1 MFRLTTRAR
10 RARRVCVLGAVA
22 VAAVVSLPGAAS
34 AAPAQTGCDNRT
46 NNTYDKV
53 LECMRVEGVRE
64 HQAAL
69 QAIADANGGNRF
81 SGFPGF
87 DASVDYVVSRLEA
100 AGYDPEVQ
108 TFDYTAFRVLGASVL
123 QQVAPTPTTYT
134 EGVDFGAIDQTDPGN
149 VTAAV
154 TNVDL
159 QLGVGNTSTSGC
171 EAADFAGFPAGNIA
185 LLQRGTCTFELKAEN
200 AAAAGAVGIVIF
212 NQGNTTAND
221 RNNIPAVTLTA
232 NNTSGIPVIGTT
244 YALGVTLANTPGLRM
259 RVFANTE
266 RMVLPTHNVL
276 AERTGANDD
285 NVVMAGAHLDSR
297 REGPGINDNGSGSA
311 AILETA
317 EQIAKLKPTNTVRFA
332 WWGAEESGLVGS
344 TNYVN
349 GLSQAEKDRIAL
361 YLNFDMIGSPN
372 YIQMVYDSDESG
384 FEAPVA
390 VPPGSIAIEDLFESF
405 YTLRSEPYDD
415 AEFSGRSDYQAFI
428 NNGIPAGGLFT
439 GAEVEKTAAQAAIW
453 GGTVGAQYDPCYHL
467 ACDTFANNSMHAL
480 EINSD
485 AVAFAVLTY
494 AYSTETVNGVRGSKV
509 PGKFTIPAPAGPEG
523 TVGSGGGADHEHG
536 TTE

>member
-10 RARRVCVLGAVA
+10 RRRRACVLGVVT
-22 VAAVVSLPGAAS
+22 VAAVASLPGGAAL
-34 AAPAQTGCDNRT
+34 AAPNGCDTRT
-46 NNTYDKV
+46 NNTYDKL
-53 LECMRVEGVRE
+53 LECVRVEGVRE

-69 QAIADANGGNRF
+69 QEIADANDGNRF
-81 SGFPGF
+81 SGFSGY
-87 DASVDYVVSRLEA
+87 DASVDYVVETLED

-108 TFDYTAFRVLGASVL
+108 AFDYLAYEVVGPSAL
-123 QQVAPTPTTYT
+123 QQIAPTPTTYV
-134 EGVDFGAIDQTDPGN
+134 EGVDFGPITQSDPGD

-154 TNVDL
+154 TPVDL
-159 QLGVGNTSTSGC
+159 QLGLGNTSTSGC
-171 EAADFAGFPAGNIA
+171 EALDYAGFPVGNIA
-185 LLQRGTCTFELKAEN
+185 LLQRGTCTFEQKAEN

-212 NQGNTTAND
+212 NQGNTAAED

-232 NNTSGIPVIGTT
+232 NNTSGIPVLGTT
-244 YALGVTLANTPGLRM
+244 YALGVTLAGTPGLRM
-259 RVFANTE
+259 RVFANTL
-266 RMVLPTHNVL
+266 RQILPTYNVL
-276 AERTGANDD
+276 AEKTGANDN
-285 NVVMAGAHLDSR
+285 NVVMAGAHLDSVLA
-297 REGPGINDNGSGSA
+297 GPGINDNGSGSA

-317 EQIAKLKPTNTVRFA
+317 IQMAKVKPTNTMRFA

-384 FEAPVA
+384 FEAPVP

-439 GAEVEKTAAQAAIW
+439 GAEVRKTAEQQAIW
-453 GGTVGAQYDPCYHL
+453 GGTTGAQYDPCYHL
-467 ACDTFANNSMHAL
+467 ACDTFANNSLHAL
-480 EINSD
+480 AINSD
-485 AVAFAVLTY
+485 AVAFAMLTY
-494 AYSTETVNGVRGSKV
+494 VYSTETVNGVPGKKV
-509 PGKFTIPAPAGPEG
+509 PGNFTIPAPAGPEG
-523 TVGSGGGADHEHG
+523 TVGSGGGAAEDEG
-536 TTE
+536 S